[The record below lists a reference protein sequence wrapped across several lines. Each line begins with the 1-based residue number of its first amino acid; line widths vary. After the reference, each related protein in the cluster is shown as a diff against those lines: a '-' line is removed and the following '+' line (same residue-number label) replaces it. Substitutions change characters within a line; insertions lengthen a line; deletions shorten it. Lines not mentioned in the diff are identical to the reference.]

1 MRIFFN
7 LCCRAVYVELAFF
20 EAQVVNRLVV
30 EGVHNDV
37 HGLLAMAHTL
47 ACGVRD
53 LRHVDPR
60 RTAVVRDTD
69 GLHHHRERILLHTE
83 NRSAEER
90 TDAEGN
96 LDASVEVTCNHNGLV
111 SVEAIRPASN
121 LRRRVDSETLVVR
134 DKQFTPLNR
143 VARIVAS
150 TVEQLGVILIE
161 VTQER
166 EETVVVG
173 ESNAEVAVEFLRPVF
188 EDALLSKAERN
199 VLDALI
205 GGV

>member
-1 MRIFFN
+1 MR
-7 LCCRAVYVELAFF
+7 RAHLA
-20 EAQVVNRLVV
+20 
-30 EGVHNDV
+30 
-37 HGLLAMAHTL
+37 
-47 ACGVRD
+47 VR
-53 LRHVDPR
+53 
-60 RTAVVRDTD
+60 
-69 GLHHHRERILLHTE
+69 GQ
-83 NRSAEER
+83 
-90 TDAEGN
+90 
-96 LDASVEVTCNHNGLV
+96 
-111 SVEAIRPASN
+111 
-121 LRRRVDSETLVVR
+121 VVR